1 MIATQVQK
9 KDRWGWN
16 MTQTK
21 TVLIVDDSRVSR
33 MMARQYITGLHAEW
47 VVAEAG
53 TGEES
58 LLKAREVAPDLILMD
73 VNMPGM
79 GGIAAAEQLRQEFPA
94 IPISL
99 LTANV
104 QTATR
109 ERAAA
114 MGIGFV
120 EKPITEARIALL
132 LATLEAA

>member
-1 MIATQVQK
+1 
-9 KDRWGWN
+9 
-16 MTQTK
+16 MTQAK

-33 MMARQYITGLHAEW
+33 MMARQYISVLHADW
-47 VVAEAG
+47 VVAEAA

-58 LLKAREVAPDLILMD
+58 LLKAREVAPDLVLMD

-79 GGIAAAEQLRQEFPA
+79 GGIAAAEQLRQDFPDM
-94 IPISL
+94 PISL

>member
-1 MIATQVQK
+1 MPQA
-9 KDRWGWN
+9 
-16 MTQTK
+16 K

-33 MMARQYITGLHAEW
+33 MMARQYITGLHADW
-47 VVAEAG
+47 VVTEAA

-58 LLKAREVAPDLILMD
+58 LLKAREVAPDLVLMD

-120 EKPITEARIALL
+120 EKPITEARIAQL
-132 LATLEAA
+132 LATLETA

>member
-1 MIATQVQK
+1 
-9 KDRWGWN
+9 
-16 MTQTK
+16 MTQAK

-33 MMARQYITGLHAEW
+33 MMARQYIAGLHADW
-47 VVAEAG
+47 VVTEAA

-58 LLKAREVAPDLILMD
+58 LLKAREVAPDLVLMD

-79 GGIAAAEQLRQEFPA
+79 GGIAAAEQLRQEFPT

-120 EKPITEARIALL
+120 EKPITEARIAQL

>member
-1 MIATQVQK
+1 MMQA
-9 KDRWGWN
+9 
-16 MTQTK
+16 K

-33 MMARQYITGLHAEW
+33 MMARQYICGLHADW
-47 VVAEAG
+47 TVVEAA

-58 LLKAREVAPDLILMD
+58 LLKAREVAPDLVLMD

-79 GGIAAAEQLRQEFPA
+79 GGIAAAELLRQEFPA
-94 IPISL
+94 MPISL

-114 MGIGFV
+114 MGVGFV

-132 LATLEAA
+132 LSPLETA